1 MATVRNRS
9 GGGRR
14 GFTLVD
20 LMVCVLIVCLLTGLL
35 FGQVGQTREAANRA
49 KCHNNLRVIGQLIL
63 LYANENKGAYPRT
76 AYGPGEPLT
85 QYTGV
90 ACENPFGKEG
100 APAKNDL
107 TAAMFLL
114 LRTQDATAEVFCC
127 PSTAVKPAQL
137 KASKTVRD
145 MSNFPSEE
153 NLSYSVALPYPD
165 RAALNIG
172 YRWNATVA
180 AEFAVMADMNPGGVG
195 AYDVTPAKG
204 PRDENAPP
212 AVMQRAN
219 SMNHD
224 GAGQNVL
231 YGDGHVAFQD
241 NPFVGVKRDN
251 IYTVSGSADGSVTTS
266 GKISGT
272 PAWQGDSV
280 LLPAATKALRKLTP
294 AEADAADLDD
304 ARKYLARLKRELAE
318 NEQRVERLR
327 RAIAETEKRLAEHE
341 RRGGEGDIPDRL

>member
-1 MATVRNRS
+1 MATMRNGR
-9 GGGRR
+9 GGRRR
-14 GFTLVD
+14 GFTFVD

-35 FGQVGQTREAANRA
+35 FGQVGQTREVANRA
-49 KCHNNLRVIGQLIL
+49 KCNSNLRVIGQMLL

-76 AYGPGEPLT
+76 QYAPGEPPT

-90 ACENPFGKEG
+90 ACINPFGQDG
-100 APAKNDL
+100 PPAKNDV

-114 LRTQDATAEVFCC
+114 LRTQDATPANFCC

-137 KASKTVRD
+137 ARAKSVLD
-145 MSNFPSEE
+145 MSNFPSED

-165 RAALNIG
+165 RAAVNKG
-172 YRWNATVA
+172 YRWNATLA

-195 AYDVTPAKG
+195 ACDVTPAKG

-212 AVMQRAN
+212 QMMMRAN

-231 YGDGHVAFQD
+231 YGDGHVAFAD
-241 NPFVGVKRDN
+241 NPFVGAKHDN

-266 GKISGT
+266 ATIAGI

-280 LLPAATKALRKLTP
+280 LLPAATKAPRKLTP
-294 AEADAADLDD
+294 QEAEAADVAE
-304 ARKYLARLKRELAE
+304 ARKRLERMKQELPVA
-318 NEQRVERLR
+318 EQRVELLR
-327 RAIAETEKRLAEHE
+327 QAIADMEKRLAEYD
-341 RRGGEGDIPDRL
+341 RGQKPPEGL